1 VPPLDTSAL
10 EAAFAAA
17 GVTGRLHARPVG
29 ADGPEVCLDADEPVV
44 LASVFKVLLVLE
56 FARQAAAGQLD
67 PAERVRV
74 GHADRLGGLGTA
86 ACQDEVDMSW
96 RDLALFALMLSDNT
110 AADVLMRRV
119 GLDNVQ
125 ALTVQLG
132 LAGTRVVGGPRQLLE
147 SMFADVGAADEAE
160 FARLF
165 PALPAARLAEL
176 AVVDPARTT
185 AGTPRDMTRLLALI
199 WRDEAGPA
207 EACGQ
212 VRRLMSR
219 QACPHRL
226 AVAFDEDVTVAAKS
240 GTVLGVRNEIGMVT
254 YPDQRRYAVAVFT
267 TGAAGLRRPAVDAA
281 IGWAARHAVE
291 LIRG

>member
-1 VPPLDTSAL
+1 MPPLDPSAL

-17 GVTGRLHARPVG
+17 GVTGRLHARPVD
-29 ADGPEVCLDADEPVV
+29 ADGPEVCLGADEPVV

-74 GHADRLGGLGTA
+74 GRADRLGGLGTA

-125 ALTVQLG
+125 ALAVQLE
-132 LAGTRVVGGPRQLLE
+132 LAGTRIVGGPRQLLE

-160 FARLF
+160 FARVF

-199 WRDEAGPA
+199 WRDEAGPT
-207 EACGQ
+207 EACAQ
-212 VRRLMSR
+212 VRRLMAR

-226 AVAFDEDVTVAAKS
+226 AAAFDEDVTVAAKS
-240 GTVLGVRNEIGMVT
+240 GTVLGVRNEIGVAT